1 MMTPWLKSGDKMKQ
15 GTIAFFVH
23 ENYKDLVP
31 KENLLAAVEATFIK
45 GRVLDSPSITVM
57 ISDDEQLKDM
67 NLRYRGIDK
76 ATDVLAFDA
85 GFDDPDLETRYL
97 GDVAISFQQ
106 AQKQADT
113 HGHIVEEELQL
124 LVVHGV
130 LHLLGFDHDTD
141 PRKEE
146 MWSIQTQ
153 ILTDLGLE
161 INIEDV

>member
-1 MMTPWLKSGDKMKQ
+1 MKQ
-15 GTIAFFVH
+15 VTIAFLVD
-23 ENYKDLVP
+23 ENYNDLVS
-31 KENLLAAVEATFIK
+31 KETLLTTVEATFVE
-45 GRVLDSPSITVM
+45 GRVLDSPSITVL
-57 ISDDEQLKDM
+57 ISDDERLKVM

-85 GFDDPDLETRYL
+85 GFYDPDLETRYL
-97 GDVAISFQQ
+97 GDVVISYQQ

-113 HGHIVEEELQL
+113 LGHTVEEELQL

-141 PRKEE
+141 VRKEE

-153 ILTDLGLE
+153 VLAELGIE

>member
-1 MMTPWLKSGDKMKQ
+1 MKPWLKSGDKMKQ
-15 GTIAFFVH
+15 GTIAFLVH
-23 ENYKDLVP
+23 ESYKELVS
-31 KENLLAAVEATFIK
+31 EETLITAVEATFIE
-45 GRVLDSPSITVM
+45 GRVLDSPSITVL
-57 ISDDEQLKDM
+57 ISDDEQLKVM

-97 GDVAISFQQ
+97 GDVVISYQQ

-113 HGHIVEEELQL
+113 LGHTVEEELQL

-130 LHLLGFDHDTD
+130 LHLLGFDHETD
-141 PRKEE
+141 VRKEE

-153 ILTDLGLE
+153 VLAELGIE